1 MVSSHYLRALETA
14 EAIASAA
21 GLVVTIDEDLREWG
35 ATPPTRY
42 VTPELLGAT
51 ERGRAFAEGRFE
63 EFVPKHDRAEL
74 NLRMR
79 EAAARVAQRW
89 PGRTVVLVSHGG
101 AINNLV
107 SGVLG
112 ATGTFFFNP
121 GYTSI
126 CRLDVMSSGRL
137 VVVSV
142 NETGHLVG
150 QRTEPAPSA
159 VVEGVA

>member
-1 MVSSHYLRALETA
+1 M
-14 EAIASAA
+14 
-21 GLVVTIDEDLREWG
+21 
-35 ATPPTRY
+35 
-42 VTPELLGAT
+42 
-51 ERGRAFAEGRFE
+51 
-63 EFVPKHDRAEL
+63 
-74 NLRMR
+74 
-79 EAAARVAQRW
+79 
-89 PGRTVVLVSHGG
+89 VLVSHGG

-142 NETGHLVG
+142 NETGHLVADRDRVDARG
-150 QRTEPAPSA
+150 GCRRGGLTCRRRW
-159 VVEGVA
+159 